1 MWYNFFLGPNPNRA
15 LLAKHQNELMKE
27 QKRSRV
33 STKVNDEKDKK
44 YPKSNDHEDHIYD
57 STDHEESSL

>member
-1 MWYNFFLGPNPNRA
+1 
-15 LLAKHQNELMKE
+15 MKE

-44 YPKSNDHEDHIYD
+44 YTKDYDHEDHFYD

>member
-1 MWYNFFLGPNPNRA
+1 
-15 LLAKHQNELMKE
+15 MKE

-44 YPKSNDHEDHIYD
+44 YPKDYDHKNHIDD